1 MAIWRTHGI
10 MKNSLIIITDQYP
23 YGNGEITFVEPE
35 IKQFKR
41 HWKIGILSKGNGE
54 YSVSNFADV
63 PVIRCPSK
71 NNLIDVLVK
80 GFEIIVD
87 PIFYKE
93 ICKAIHEGNNLW
105 KSIRIIIPRMVN
117 SKKITKKL
125 LKYVQNCNE
134 NGVII
139 YSYWFNYSVL
149 AAVYIKNKC
158 KAKNVKVVTRIH
170 GYDLYDNRSPLGY
183 QMFQDQILD
192 KVDKIFF
199 TCETAKMYYQEQ
211 HPSVQLNQCVCAYM
225 GCEKE
230 KEQMTIQDSIFTIVS
245 CSNLIS
251 LKRVDIIIQ
260 ALGLI
265 DDREIRWIHFGDG
278 ILKEQLIEMA
288 ERLLGNKD
296 NIRFEFR
303 GQVKNE
309 QIKDFY
315 RLGETDCFITTSQTE
330 GMPMSIIEALS
341 FGIPIIATDVGGIHE
356 QIDGNGI
363 LLKSNPTV
371 EEVGQAIIDI
381 VDSTE
386 KKRKEMCRKS
396 HLIWKEKF
404 DLEKNISKLESEFRG
419 LL

>member
-1 MAIWRTHGI
+1 
-10 MKNSLIIITDQYP
+10 
-23 YGNGEITFVEPE
+23 
-35 IKQFKR
+35 
-41 HWKIGILSKGNGE
+41 
-54 YSVSNFADV
+54 
-63 PVIRCPSK
+63 
-71 NNLIDVLVK
+71 
-80 GFEIIVD
+80 
-87 PIFYKE
+87 
-93 ICKAIHEGNNLW
+93 
-105 KSIRIIIPRMVN
+105 
-117 SKKITKKL
+117 
-125 LKYVQNCNE
+125 
-134 NGVII
+134 
-139 YSYWFNYSVL
+139 
-149 AAVYIKNKC
+149 
-158 KAKNVKVVTRIH
+158 
-170 GYDLYDNRSPLGY
+170 
-183 QMFQDQILD
+183 MFQDQILD

-296 NIRFEFR
+296 NIQFEFR

-341 FGIPIIATDVGGIHE
+341 FGS
-356 QIDGNGI
+356 
-363 LLKSNPTV
+363 LLLQRML
-371 EEVGQAIIDI
+371 EEFMSRLTGMAYFLKV
-381 VDSTE
+381 TL
-386 KKRKEMCRKS
+386 R
-396 HLIWKEKF
+396 
-404 DLEKNISKLESEFRG
+404 
-419 LL
+419 